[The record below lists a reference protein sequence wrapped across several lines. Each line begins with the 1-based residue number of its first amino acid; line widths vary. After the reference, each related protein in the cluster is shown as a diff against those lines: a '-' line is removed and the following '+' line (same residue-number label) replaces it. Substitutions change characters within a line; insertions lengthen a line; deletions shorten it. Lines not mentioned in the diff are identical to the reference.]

1 MSRFAFVVAFA
12 LLVGCRDRG
21 VQPRNVVS
29 ADSADQVY
37 DSMVFNITRDGVK
50 TSRVEA
56 DSAWVYQARQVADLK
71 NIKVTS
77 FDSAGAVI
85 STITAKTG
93 IYGIRESSL
102 DARGNVVATSSGGRV
117 LKTEH
122 LVFDRSRNMITSD
135 TSFTS
140 TSPQA
145 NLSGTS
151 FESDPGFQHVHVT
164 RPKGGSKKGFVLP
177 GQGPGG
183 AR

>member
-1 MSRFAFVVAFA
+1 MRRLLIVAA
-12 LLVGCRDRG
+12 LAIAVGCRDRG
-21 VQPRNVVS
+21 VQPRSVVS

-85 STITAKTG
+85 STITAKSG
-93 IYGIRESSL
+93 VYGIRESSL
-102 DARGNVVATSSGGRV
+102 DARGTVVATSAGGKV

-122 LVFDRSRNMITSD
+122 LVFDRARNLITSD
-135 TSFTS
+135 TAFTS
-140 TSPQA
+140 TSPQG
-145 NLSGTS
+145 NISGTS
-151 FESDPGFQHVHVT
+151 FEADPAFKYVRVT
-164 RPKGGSKKGFVLP
+164 KFRGTQKGKGILLP
-177 GQGPGG
+177 GQSGVP
-183 AR
+183 